1 MNYAY
6 TSVNTTVGDCGQET
20 FAGSLRTSRI
30 SGRTLAD
37 TIGDICDEPMKQLMD
52 RKACVT
58 IRISKHTCNDKINEL
73 IISDNISDGFKGLDN
88 EGSTNPFNPTYIN
101 EKRHSDD
108 NEWSNYGKGF
118 TDACKA
124 GSDMTHLVTRYKRK
138 NGGGFAYEKCMFDY
152 QKMAR
157 DNTYNPECITITKD
171 QYEQLHP
178 YKTGTS
184 VILKQL
190 TDTIFRGSFKKLVN
204 EIENIIQNKY
214 STALIKGNEN
224 VENSRLKIAINQ
236 EEPSDINPI
245 VSPIED
251 KNHPHPKH
259 SIQMDVR
266 ESNDGDPIILL
277 KKNKKKAKWHCM
289 NDDQY
294 KAIDKKKYESTI
306 KKYPNHIGTF
316 NMSGTRTSGTDYQ
329 GLPKGSLKMMRHCRT
344 LTNDP
349 RNGGR
354 HMSFLQKSTNGEWNY
369 LYLELSW
376 VEKKLTKFIEENLKK
391 IIDCDLTRLNNI
403 MAEAGKWAET
413 HIRKDVGCE
422 SKFKKEWKKK
432 HKTKW
437 DNSKSYN
444 ENIAAIISSDEDEV
458 VVEEENPEVVEEEKE
473 EVVEEEKE
481 EVVEEEKEEVVEE
494 EKEEEVEEKE
504 EEAEEEKEE
513 EEEEEVEEEK
523 EEVVEEENPEVVEE
537 EKEEVV
543 EEETVTLQ
551 INTPQH
557 ITTSSSIRSVP
568 SDKSE
573 ILRSLKYLKESSN
586 CLSEDDKDTLIKGP
600 PGHNGLNE
608 IANKILNNK
617 YGSHNDL
624 VKKIIS
630 VRSRRKDDYNALCD
644 DLIEEY
650 DTYTKNKIP
659 YGKKIHHLVLFVY
672 NSM

>member
-481 EVVEEEKEEVVEE
+481 EVVEEE
-494 EKEEEVEEKE
+494 
-504 EEAEEEKEE
+504 
-513 EEEEEVEEEK
+513 
-523 EEVVEEENPEVVEE
+523 
-537 EKEEVV
+537 
-543 EEETVTLQ
+543 TVTLQ

>member
-37 TIGDICDEPMKQLMD
+37 TIGDIFDEPMKQLMD

-73 IISDNISDGFKGLDN
+73 TISDNISDGFKGLDN

-124 GSDMTHLVTRYKRK
+124 GSDTTLLVTRYKRK

-245 VSPIED
+245 VSPFED
-251 KNHPHPKH
+251 KNHPHLIH

-316 NMSGTRTSGTDYQ
+316 NMSGTRTSGTDYE
-329 GLPKGSLKMMRHCRT
+329 GLPKGSIKIMRHCRT

-432 HKTKW
+432 YKTKW

-444 ENIAAIISSDEDEV
+444 ENIDIIPSDEDEV

-473 EVVEEEKE
+473 EE
-481 EVVEEEKEEVVEE
+481 VEE
-494 EKEEEVEEKE
+494 EKEEEVEE
-504 EEAEEEKEE
+504 EK
-513 EEEEEVEEEK
+513 EEEVEEEK
-523 EEVVEEENPEVVEE
+523 EEEVEE
-537 EKEEVV
+537 EKEEEV

-586 CLSEDDKDTLIKGP
+586 RLSEDDKDTLIKGP

-659 YGKKIHHLVLFVY
+659 YGKKIHHLVLVVY